1 MRRMVFGYAYPAY
14 KCYKTVGKN
23 KPEIEQLLF
32 WCQYWILVAMLTVLE
47 RFGDAL
53 FSWVPIYNEAK
64 LALFIYLWCSK
75 EKGTAYLYNRFF
87 RDFVAQHEAE
97 IDGKILEFR
106 VKTRDFANLSCQM
119 ALNYGQKGVY
129 EILEYV
135 SSHQSAPQPHSDQ
148 PSPPVVSVQKQEKG
162 TGKVIAAGQS
172 EAEARDQRTTN
183 DFEEKPTESVS
194 LSGNGTPILPS
205 RKHWL
210 KKLIK

>member
-1 MRRMVFGYAYPAY
+1 MLGSFLPRVLLMVFGYAYPAY
-14 KCYKTVGKN
+14 ECYKTVEKN

-64 LALFIYLWCSK
+64 LALFIYLWSSK

-97 IDGKILEFR
+97 IDSKILEFR
-106 VKTRDFANLSCQM
+106 VKTRDFANLSCQK

-148 PSPPVVSVQKQEKG
+148 KQEKG

-172 EAEARDQRTTN
+172 EAVARDQRTTS
-183 DFEEKPTESVS
+183 DFEEKPTESVP
-194 LSGNGTPILPS
+194 LSENGTPILPS

-210 KKLIK
+210 KKLIR